1 MLKQVF
7 KYIQRNIALLFI
19 CLWCV
24 LVTIGGVRSIKYR
37 EVTDG
42 NLIYLN
48 ERLDEQKKIIGYLL
62 LLNGFRIPD
71 TTRVPTKDTLDVQY
85 NDSELMEDHSETRM
99 DFLYVKG
106 LGRLKFGN
114 MDGFS
119 ICGGSF

>member
-7 KYIQRNIALLFI
+7 QYIQRNIAMLFL
-19 CLWCV
+19 CVWCV

-37 EVTDG
+37 EVTDR

-48 ERLDEQKKIIGYLL
+48 QQMEIQDEIIWYLL

-85 NDSELMEDHSETRM
+85 NGSELMEDHSETRM
-99 DFLYVKG
+99 DFLNGV
-106 LGRLKFGN
+106 LVDL
-114 MDGFS
+114 
-119 ICGGSF
+119 